1 MTIQNSRYAT
11 RFPAARGN
19 LQSANG
25 GQAAAAQ
32 SKTEFWL
39 NFGYAQDDEK
49 YPIVPLVRGI
59 PLDPEHIMRVTGNS
73 DFAVHQLKQNKLL
86 EGFMARAKK
95 LPEGGS
101 EIIEFGGAARWAFEI
116 RRVGSERSTNE
127 VAGNDTFDPF
137 EAMDALFDAQDEA
150 AE

>member
-11 RFPAARGN
+11 RFPTARGN

-25 GQAAAAQ
+25 GQATPQ
-32 SKTEFWL
+32 KMTEFWL

-49 YPIVPLVRGI
+49 YPIVPLVKGI
-59 PLDPEHIMRVTGNS
+59 PLDPDHIMRVTGNS
-73 DFAVHQLKQNKLL
+73 DFAQHQLKQNRLL
-86 EGFMARAKK
+86 ERFMERAKQ

-101 EIIEFGGAARWAFEI
+101 EVVEFGGAARWAFEI
-116 RRVGSERSTNE
+116 RRVGKERSTE
-127 VAGNDTFDPF
+127 AVSSDEFDPF
-137 EAMDALFDAQDEA
+137 AAMDAMIDAQQEA